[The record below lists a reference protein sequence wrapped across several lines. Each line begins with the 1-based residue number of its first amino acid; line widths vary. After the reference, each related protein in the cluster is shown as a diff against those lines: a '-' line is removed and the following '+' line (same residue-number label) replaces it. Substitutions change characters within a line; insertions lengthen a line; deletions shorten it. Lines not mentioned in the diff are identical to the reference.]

1 MNNPSL
7 TYSNDEYPIYEQLSS
22 GQYIYYFDRNE
33 TIQLFEDQE
42 KTVYTSIAIYF
53 NSKPTYKEA
62 VKKVIRLYLSESE
75 EFDLINSAYLGDD
88 EEYKEWLNKLQEIKG
103 KIKEDFNNI

>member
-1 MNNPSL
+1 MNDPRL
-7 TYSNDEYPIYEQLSS
+7 TYSDDEYPIYEQLSS
-22 GQYIYYFDRNE
+22 GQYLYYFDRNE
-33 TIQLFEDQE
+33 TTQEFEDQE
-42 KTVYTSIAIYF
+42 RTVYTSIAIEF

-62 VKKVIRLYLSESE
+62 VQKVIRKYLTESE

-88 EEYKEWLNKLQEIKG
+88 EEYVEWLNKLQDIKE